1 MIFILSR
8 IRVDYFLIRTSIL
21 NRRLSNL
28 NINDEDYSLSTIM
41 TDSVQVKEGKANIRL
56 PEGAVF
62 YNPAQVFNRD
72 LSVACLRL
80 VSKYH
85 HENEC
90 KRMLKNDPNATCVP
104 FDQLTAGVRQ
114 ENGLKIAEALS
125 ATGLRSVRYARE
137 IPGIDTIYANDID
150 AGAVESI
157 KQNIE
162 LNDVKNLVQP
172 SHDDAMSLLYNHRK
186 IDEQFHVVD
195 LDPYG
200 TPAQF
205 LDGAVQCIKKNGVIC
220 ITATDMA
227 SLCGNNPHSCYSKYG
242 SIPLHQPFCHEFALR
257 MILYTLHLQAAR
269 YDRIIEPLLC
279 MSIDFYVRLF
289 VRINYGA
296 AKAQSQLGDIATVYN
311 CIYCT
316 SFYFQPYGQAS
327 LDERGNAKFKYAHGP
342 PVGTTCSHCGSNL
355 RVGGPIWLGPLF
367 DHSFVGELITSIEQ
381 APEDSYA
388 YRERMLSMLHV
399 VQEELPDPLYFDNG
413 KLAQIMHTQMPQN
426 KILRSALLNAGYKVS
441 TTHARQDAI
450 KTNAPHAVIW
460 DIMRAFGE
468 QSPTKRAATE
478 RLNTETPYYRLLTKP
493 STIKVD
499 FTEHPDWESEA
510 RKNKLIR
517 FLGNPH
523 ARWGPLGKAVTKKKR
538 SSDEIDSTQNKKQT
552 KSDADSSSEENV

>member
-1 MIFILSR
+1 MISYLLR
-8 IRVDYFLIRTSIL
+8 IRVNFLIRTSIL
-21 NRRLSNL
+21 NRRLSTVD
-28 NINDEDYSLSTIM
+28 INDNEDYSLSTIM
-41 TDSVQVKEGKANIRL
+41 TDSVQVKEGKANIHL

-90 KRMLKNDPNATCVP
+90 KRIKKNDPNAACVS
-104 FDQLTAGVRQ
+104 FDQLPIGVRQ

-125 ATGLRSVRYARE
+125 ATGLRSIRYARE

-162 LNDVKNLVQP
+162 LNDVKHLVQA
-172 SHDDAMSLLYNHRK
+172 SHDDAMNLLYSHRK
-186 IDEQFHVVD
+186 PDNQFHVVD

-200 TPAQF
+200 TPGQF

-242 SIPLHQPFCHEFALR
+242 SIPLHEPFCHEFALR
-257 MILYTLHLQAAR
+257 MILYALHLQAAR

-289 VRINYGA
+289 VRISYGA

-311 CIYCT
+311 CTYCS
-316 SFYFQPYGQAS
+316 SFFFQRYGQAS
-327 LDERGNAKFKYAHGP
+327 LDERGNAKFRYAHGP
-342 PVGTTCSHCGSNL
+342 PVGTHCSHCESNL

-367 DHSFVGELITSIEQ
+367 DHSFVNELITSIEQ
-381 APEDSYA
+381 APDDSYA
-388 YRERMLSMLHV
+388 YRDRMLSMLYV
-399 VQEELPDPLYFDNG
+399 VKEELPDPLYFDNG
-413 KLAQIMHTQMPQN
+413 KLARVMHTHIPQN
-426 KILRSALLNAGYKVS
+426 KVIKSALLNAGYRVS
-441 TTHARQDAI
+441 TSHARQDSI
-450 KTNAPHAVIW
+450 KTNAPHHVIW
-460 DIMRAFGE
+460 DIMRAFAE
-468 QSPTKRAATE
+468 LSSTKRASTE
-478 RLNTETPYYRLLTKP
+478 RLNTESPYYRLLTKP
-493 STIKVD
+493 STIQVD

-517 FLGNPH
+517 FMGNPH
-523 ARWGPLGKAVTKKKR
+523 ARWGPLGKAVTKNKR
-538 SSDEIDSTQNKKQT
+538 SSEDNDSIQNKKQA
-552 KSDADSSSEENV
+552 KSDEDSPTEEVL